1 MEILILSLFVN
12 FPINRSSCYNTIIW
26 IKQASIL
33 SERDSFILEF
43 YNRTEDGLFR
53 VYDVYSYSVHR
64 IRGGT
69 KGSVWYRRAHPP
81 LQPRLFRGNGCFND
95 FHLSVRLASWMHR
108 PVCDSTI
115 ELGNGGER
123 RGLRK
128 HRVRLVSRFFDRAFN
143 TVQHPVQ
150 GRSWFAKL
158 LPLSFRILAKVSK
171 MIERLW
177 RSYGLKN

>member
-43 YNRTEDGLFR
+43 YNRTEDRLFR

-115 ELGNGGER
+115 ELEDAAYVNTVFDSCR
-123 RGLRK
+123 DFSIAHSTPFNTLFKDDRGLQNFCLYLFVFSRK
-128 HRVRLVSRFFDRAFN
+128 
-143 TVQHPVQ
+143 
-150 GRSWFAKL
+150 
-158 LPLSFRILAKVSK
+158 FRK
-171 MIERLW
+171 W
-177 RSYGLKN
+177 SYRLKN